1 MEAAAPL
8 LMERMRSVRA
18 RDLVNFLFAWA
29 MNKANEDMWLMLAFN
44 DRIRYLLFE
53 GKMDLE
59 PKDVRTLKW
68 AIAEL
73 QIGDDDVRRKLAELN
88 AHDASPEELEEGET
102 EGDEKGAEKEEE
114 KEEK

>member
-1 MEAAAPL
+1 L
-8 LMERMRSVRA
+8 LMDRMRNVRP

-73 QIGDDDVRRKLAELN
+73 EIGDDDVRRKLAELN
-88 AHDASPEELEEGET
+88 ARDASPEELGEGEPE

-114 KEEK
+114 KEGK